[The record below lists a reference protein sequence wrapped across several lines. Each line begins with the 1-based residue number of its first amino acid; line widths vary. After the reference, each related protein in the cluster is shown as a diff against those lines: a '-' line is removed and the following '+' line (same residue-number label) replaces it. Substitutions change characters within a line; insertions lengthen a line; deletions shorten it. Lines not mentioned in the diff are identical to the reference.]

1 MQSLCKKAGADFRD
15 NIDFRGNRI
24 ISCIHNTLLSAYNN
38 AGTRF
43 HLSWSFLSYKKTVK
57 RREKDENCCCESSE
71 IFAGD
76 T

>member
-1 MQSLCKKAGADFRD
+1 MQSLCKKAGANFRD
-15 NIDFRGNRI
+15 NIDFRGNRT
-24 ISCIHNTLLSAYNN
+24 ISCIHNTVLSAYNN
-38 AGTRF
+38 ARTRSC
-43 HLSWSFLSYKKTVK
+43 LSWSFLSYKKITI